1 MFDVIDIIY
10 FINLEQRPDRLKE
23 IIGELAKIDAP
34 REKVIHVNAVK
45 HKFGIYGCV
54 LSHIT
59 TIEHFIASG
68 KSRCLI
74 LEDDFE
80 WTASKEKVYE
90 TLNYIF
96 GKYGNIDFLAISGI
110 VHNTIPTADKHIKK
124 PTYLATTSG
133 YIITQK
139 FAPLLLANFKEGAEL
154 MLKTINETGTTAVE
168 YSIDTYWY
176 RLQLKHD
183 FLITDPMLGRQ
194 RLSYSDITNLS
205 SVTISNIFV
214 RNPDLSMDYLRGLY
228 RDF

>member
-23 IIGELAKIDAP
+23 ITGELAKINAP
-34 REKVIHVNAVK
+34 PEKVIRVNAVK

-54 LSHIT
+54 LSHIIA
-59 TIEHFIASG
+59 IEHFIASG

-80 WTASKEKVYE
+80 WTASKEEVYE

-96 GKYGNIDFLAISGI
+96 DKYGNIDFLAISGL
-110 VHNTIPTADKHIKK
+110 VHNVIPTADKRIKK

-214 RNPDLSMDYLRGLY
+214 RNPDLSIDYLRGQY